1 MTDRPTDDDEVLP
14 TEVVA
19 DVDDEDEDWDDEL
32 DDDEDGANP
41 LAALLGGGGEG
52 GFDMGSLLDSAMQM
66 QQQLLAAREEAAAQ
80 VVEGV
85 AGGGVVRIEV
95 TGGLEFRKVTID
107 PAAVDPDDLTLL
119 EDLVLAALHDAV
131 ARANELQGEAMGG
144 FQLPGL

>member
-1 MTDRPTDDDEVLP
+1 MSDRPNDPTPDDEVLP
-14 TEVVA
+14 AEVVDA
-19 DVDDEDEDWDDEL
+19 TDEEWDDDL

-41 LAALLGGGGEG
+41 LAALLGGGEG

-80 VVEGV
+80 VVEGA

-95 TGGLEFRKVTID
+95 TGALEFRKVTID

-144 FQLPGL
+144 FDLPGL

>member
-1 MTDRPTDDDEVLP
+1 MSDRPHDPTPDDAALPAEVVDATDEEWDDD
-14 TEVVA
+14 
-19 DVDDEDEDWDDEL
+19 L
-32 DDDEDGANP
+32 DDADGANP

-95 TGGLEFRKVTID
+95 TGALEFRKVRID

-144 FQLPGL
+144 FDLPGL